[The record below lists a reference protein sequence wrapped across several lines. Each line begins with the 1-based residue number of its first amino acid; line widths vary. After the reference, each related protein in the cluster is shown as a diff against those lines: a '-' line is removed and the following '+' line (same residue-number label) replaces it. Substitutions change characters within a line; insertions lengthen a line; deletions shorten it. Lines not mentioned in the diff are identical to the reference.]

1 MLTSP
6 RPAVRPAVPSA
17 LRPALGAAAL
27 VSALTALAAPLP
39 PAVAQPAMEP
49 LPAGAAERPAGLIV
63 LEERPSQEGQ
73 RVLGLYAPRQDPAN
87 PDLWRVQLWQ
97 QRGASV
103 VLSTDTLNCS
113 PGGAMRLTREGDR
126 WLLRQLNPGGLI
138 TPANRL
144 DHLVWWATCHPQ
156 QAGRDPAT
164 LAPLARQLG
173 HPGDL
178 RETEQVLPGRA
189 R

>member
-6 RPAVRPAVPSA
+6 RPAARS
-17 LRPALGAAAL
+17 ALGALLPAL
-27 VSALTALAAPLP
+27 LLPLLAVLP
-39 PAVAQPAMEP
+39 GRRSHAQPAVEP
-49 LPAGAAERPAGLIV
+49 LPSSAVARPEGLIV
-63 LEERPSQEGQ
+63 LEERLSQEGQ
-73 RVLGLYAPRQDPAN
+73 RVLGLYAPRRDAAN

-97 QRGASV
+97 QRGSSV
-103 VLSTDTLNCS
+103 ILSTDTLNCA

-138 TPANRL
+138 TPGNRL
-144 DHLVWWATCHPQ
+144 DHLVWWAICQPD

-173 HPGDL
+173 HAGNL